1 MLHFYQRRITM
12 EFYKILAERFG
23 IKEIYAQNLI
33 TLLDEGCT
41 IPFIARYRKEM
52 HGTCDDQTIRSFAD
66 DLNYLRNLDTRKS
79 EVTKLLTEQGNLTPE
94 LEKSIQD
101 ALTLTEIEDIYRP
114 FRPKRKTRAS
124 VAIAAGLQPLADEI
138 LKQVPNTNLQE
149 LAKPYVNEE
158 KGVGDTEAAL
168 QGASD
173 IIAEIVSDD
182 TEARKK
188 LREIYWNKAKLKTS
202 WEEEKDEN
210 KTYET
215 YKEYAELIKTMPSHR
230 ILAINRGEKEG
241 AIHASF
247 YLDPKTT
254 RIVYAALCKEFLK
267 GEAKQYLDDIEQ
279 ELIDAENKVKKAK
292 PEPKKLGDTEIH
304 DFVMNAIR
312 DGYDRLLA
320 PSLERE
326 LRNTMTENADEQ
338 AIKMFELNLKPLL
351 MQPPLKDK
359 IIMAIDPAYR
369 TGCKIAVIDAS
380 GKVLDTGVVY
390 PTPPQSKIEE
400 SEKILSEMIYRNNVD
415 TISIGNGTAS
425 KEAEIFAAG
434 LIKKLKKPVQYAIVN
449 EAGASVYS
457 ASKLG
462 AQEFPQYDVSIRSAV
477 SIARRLQDPLAEL
490 IKIDPKSIG
499 VGQYQHDMPQ
509 KRLSEVLEG
518 VVESSVNEVG
528 VDLNTASVPL
538 LARVSGLNQ
547 KTAAAIVKYRD
558 AKKEF
563 KSREE
568 LLDVTGLG
576 AKAYEQCAGFLRIPN
591 AKNVLD
597 NTSVHPESYP
607 AVKKLLSHFS
617 LTEKDIT
624 EHNLTTLPQKITL
637 EGEEQVAKACGVGVP
652 TLNDI
657 VLELQKPGRDI
668 RDSLP
673 KPVLRSD
680 LLSLE
685 DLTVGMDLNGTVR
698 NVIDFGA
705 FVDIGVHQDGLV
717 HISEICD
724 QYIKHPSEVLTVGDK
739 VRVRVIGVDV
749 AKKRI
754 SLSIKKAE
762 PEEAMPTNLGV
773 AATK

>member
-1 MLHFYQRRITM
+1 MTFSY
-12 EFYKILAERFG
+12 
-23 IKEIYAQNLI
+23 
-33 TLLDEGCT
+33 
-41 IPFIARYRKEM
+41 
-52 HGTCDDQTIRSFAD
+52 
-66 DLNYLRNLDTRKS
+66 
-79 EVTKLLTEQGNLTPE
+79 TEQERNE
-94 LEKSIQD
+94 FS
-101 ALTLTEIEDIYRP
+101 R
-114 FRPKRKTRAS
+114 RK
-124 VAIAAGLQPLADEI
+124 
-138 LKQVPNTNLQE
+138 
-149 LAKPYVNEE
+149 Y
-158 KGVGDTEAAL
+158 
-168 QGASD
+168 
-173 IIAEIVSDD
+173 
-182 TEARKK
+182 
-188 LREIYWNKAKLKTS
+188 
-202 WEEEKDEN
+202 
-210 KTYET
+210 
-215 YKEYAELIKTMPSHR
+215 
-230 ILAINRGEKEG
+230 
-241 AIHASF
+241 
-247 YLDPKTT
+247 
-254 RIVYAALCKEFLK
+254 
-267 GEAKQYLDDIEQ
+267 
-279 ELIDAENKVKKAK
+279 
-292 PEPKKLGDTEIH
+292 
-304 DFVMNAIR
+304 
-312 DGYDRLLA
+312 
-320 PSLERE
+320 
-326 LRNTMTENADEQ
+326 
-338 AIKMFELNLKPLL
+338 
-351 MQPPLKDK
+351 
-359 IIMAIDPAYR
+359 
-369 TGCKIAVIDAS
+369 
-380 GKVLDTGVVY
+380 
-390 PTPPQSKIEE
+390 
-400 SEKILSEMIYRNNVD
+400 
-415 TISIGNGTAS
+415 GTAS
-425 KEAEIFAAG
+425 KEAEIFVAN
-434 LIKKLKKPVQYAIVN
+434 LIKKLHTPVQYAIVN

-462 AQEFPQYDVSIRSAV
+462 AQEFPQFDVSIRSAV

-547 KTAAAIVKYRD
+547 KTADAIVKYRD
-558 AKKEF
+558 RKKEF

-568 LLDVTGLG
+568 LLDVSGLG
-576 AKAYEQCAGFLRIPN
+576 AKAFEQCAGFLRIPN

-597 NTSVHPESYP
+597 NTAVHPESYP
-607 AVKKLLSHFS
+607 AVNKLLGHFG
-617 LTEKDIT
+617 LTEQDIVN
-624 EHNLTTLPQKITL
+624 HNLSTLPQKIAN
-637 EGEEQVAKACGVGVP
+637 EGEEAVASVCGVGVP

-762 PEEAMPTNLGV
+762 PEQNAVAPTDAVV
-773 AATK
+773 ATN

>member
-1 MLHFYQRRITM
+1 MEIYQ
-12 EFYKILAERFG
+12 ILAERFG
-23 IKEIYAQNLI
+23 IKQIYAQNLI
-33 TLLDEGCT
+33 TLLDQGCT

-52 HGTCDDQTIRSFAD
+52 HGTCDDQTIRAFAD
-66 DLNYLRNLDTRKS
+66 DLNYLRNLNTRKE
-79 EVTKLLTEQGNLTPE
+79 EVSKLLTEQGNLTPE
-94 LEKSIQD
+94 IAQNIDK
-101 ALTLTEIEDIYRP
+101 ALTLTELEDIYRP

-124 VAIAAGLQPLADEI
+124 VAINAGLQPLADEI
-138 LKQVPNTNLQE
+138 LKQKPDTNLAQI
-149 LAKPYVNEE
+149 AQPFVNPE
-158 KGVGDTEAAL
+158 KGITDTEMAL

-182 TEARKK
+182 PDARKA
-188 LREIYWNKAKLKTS
+188 LRDIYWARAKIKTQ
-202 WEEEKDEN
+202 WDETKDEN
-210 KTYET
+210 KTYEM
-215 YKEYAELIKTMPSHR
+215 YKDFNELIKTMPSHR

-241 AIHASF
+241 AVKVEF
-247 YLDPKTT
+247 NLDNTT
-254 RIVYAALCKEFLK
+254 VQTIFVALFRQFLK
-267 GEAKQYLDDIEQ
+267 GEAKPFVAQIVD
-279 ELIDAENKVKKAK
+279 ELTQQSTKTKKTKTEAQ
-292 PEPKKLGDTEIH
+292 KLGDTEIH
-304 DFVMNAIR
+304 QFVANAIR
-312 DGYDRLLA
+312 DGFDRLLA

-326 LRNTMTENADEQ
+326 LRNTLTENADEQ

-359 IIMAIDPAYR
+359 TIMAVDPAYR

-400 SEKILSEMIYRNNVD
+400 SERILSEMIYRNNVN

-425 KEAEIFAAG
+425 KEAEIFVAN
-434 LIKKLKKPVQYAIVN
+434 LIKKLHTPVQYTIVN

-462 AQEFPQYDVSIRSAV
+462 AQEFPQFDVSIRSAV

-547 KTAAAIVKYRD
+547 KTADAIVKYRD
-558 AKKEF
+558 RKKEF

-568 LLDVTGLG
+568 LLDVSGLG
-576 AKAYEQCAGFLRIPN
+576 AKAFEQCAGFLRIPN

-597 NTSVHPESYP
+597 NTAVHPESYP
-607 AVKKLLSHFS
+607 AVNKLLGHFG
-617 LTEKDIT
+617 LTEQDIVN
-624 EHNLTTLPQKITL
+624 HNLSTLPQKIAN
-637 EGEEQVAKACGVGVP
+637 EGEEAVASVCGVGVP

-762 PEEAMPTNLGV
+762 PEQNAVAPTNAVV
-773 AATK
+773 ASN